1 MSAAITVVGLGTG
14 DENQLTL
21 GSWNLIRQAAIVYLR
36 TEHHPVVKFLK
47 ENGVLFQSFDSIY
60 EEKDSFDEVYEEIA
74 SRLIQAAGQA
84 DGPIVYAVPGHPSV
98 AERTTRLLEQ
108 KGREAGVEINCLGGE
123 SFLDQAF
130 LKFGF
135 DPIDGFQLLDGTDLI
150 MEQINPAL
158 HTLIAQV
165 YDSFTASD
173 AKLALMEW
181 YPDDYPV
188 YIGHALGVRGEE
200 VILQVPLYE
209 LDRVE
214 GYGNLSIIW
223 VPAVQQ
229 QELRHRSFQRAVDIV
244 AALRSPGGCPWD
256 QEQTHASIRSNL
268 IEETYEVIETIDN
281 NDPEAMCEELGDL
294 LLQVLMHARMEE
306 EAGMFTVRDVIQGLN
321 DKLVRRHPHVFGD
334 HAASNAEEALGRW
347 DAIKQ
352 EEKRSK
358 GENLEELSVLAGI
371 PPALPSLNMAFKLQ
385 KKAAKVGFDWDDADQ
400 VVDKLLEEVQ
410 ELRQE
415 INQQHKEKQREEM
428 GDLLFSAVN
437 LARFLKID
445 PEEALSAANR
455 KFRQRFEYMER
466 KLRLKG
472 QKIDQTDLQE
482 MEDYWQEA
490 KKVLENLK

>member
-21 GSWNLIRQAAIVYLR
+21 GIWNVIRQASDVYLR
-36 TEHHPVVKFLK
+36 TEQHPVVEFLK
-47 ENGVLFQSFDSIY
+47 KNDIAFQSFDSIY
-60 EEKDSFDEVYEEIA
+60 EEQSSFDDVYEEIA
-74 SRLIQAAGQA
+74 NRLIQAAGQA
-84 DGPIVYAVPGHPSV
+84 GEPIIYAVPGHPSV
-98 AERTTRLLEQ
+98 AERTTRLLEE
-108 KGREAGVEINCLGGE
+108 KGREAGVEITCLGGE

-130 LKFGF
+130 LRFGF
-135 DPIDGFQLLDGTDLI
+135 DPIEGFQLLDGTDLS
-150 MEQINPAL
+150 MEQINPAI

-165 YDSFTASD
+165 YDSLTASD
-173 AKLALMEW
+173 AKLSLMEW

-188 YIGHALGVRGEE
+188 YIGHALGVRGKEA
-200 VILQVPLYE
+200 VLQVPLYE

-214 GYGNLSIIW
+214 GYGNLSLIW

-229 QELRHRSFQRAVDIV
+229 DDLKHRSFQRAVDIV
-244 AALRSPGGCPWD
+244 ATLRSPGGCPWD
-256 QEQTHASIRSNL
+256 QEQTHASIRNNL

-334 HAASNAEEALGRW
+334 HSASNAEEALGRW
-347 DAIKQ
+347 DSIKQ
-352 EEKRSK
+352 EEKRGK
-358 GENLEELSVLAGI
+358 GKNPEELSVLAGI
-371 PPALPSLNMAFKLQ
+371 PPALPSLNMAYKLQ
-385 KKAAKVGFDWDDADQ
+385 KKAAKVGFDWDDAEQ
-400 VVDKLLEEVQ
+400 VLDKLLEEAQ
-410 ELRQE
+410 ELRE
-415 INQQHKEKQREEM
+415 EMIAQHKEKQQEEL

-437 LARFLKID
+437 LARFLKVD

-455 KFRQRFEYMER
+455 KFRKRFEYMEQ

-482 MEDYWQEA
+482 MENYWQEA
-490 KKVLENLK
+490 KKVLENLQ